1 MYEIRM
7 AHPAKNALGTDLVAW
22 LEAELDQA
30 GDAPVFLTGTDGAF
44 CAGLNL
50 KEVAACDVPAME
62 RMLLRLD
69 ALALRIL
76 EHPAPTVAFVN
87 GHAIAGGCVLVQC
100 CDYRVAID
108 DPKVRIG
115 LNEVAL
121 GACYPPGILNVV
133 RHRLPRRVQAEVLL
147 GAGLYAPTDAMRL
160 GLIDDARPD
169 AEDAARAWIDRVA
182 RHPRRTY
189 AHTKSILNRG
199 VARANP
205 EDSRR
210 FLEEELPIWTSD
222 EIRERVRAVLAR

>member
-7 AHPAKNALGTDLVAW
+7 AHPAKNALGTDLIVW
-22 LEAELDQA
+22 LEGQLDQA
-30 GDAPVFLTGTDGAF
+30 GDAPIFLTGTDGAF

-50 KEVAACDVPAME
+50 KEVAESDVPAME

-76 EHPAPTVAFVN
+76 EHPAPTVAYVN

-100 CDYRVAID
+100 CDYRVAVD
-108 DPKVRIG
+108 NPKVRIG

-121 GACYPPGILNVV
+121 GACYPPAILNVV
-133 RHRLPRRVQAEVLL
+133 RHRLARRVQAEILL
-147 GAGLYAPTDAMRL
+147 GAGLYAPADAMRL
-160 GLIDDARPD
+160 GLIDVARPD
-169 AEDAARAWIDRVA
+169 AEEAAYAWIERVA

-189 AHTKSILNRG
+189 AHTKAILNAG
-199 VARANP
+199 AAKATP
-205 EDSRR
+205 EQARR
-210 FLEEELPIWTSD
+210 FREEELPIWTSE